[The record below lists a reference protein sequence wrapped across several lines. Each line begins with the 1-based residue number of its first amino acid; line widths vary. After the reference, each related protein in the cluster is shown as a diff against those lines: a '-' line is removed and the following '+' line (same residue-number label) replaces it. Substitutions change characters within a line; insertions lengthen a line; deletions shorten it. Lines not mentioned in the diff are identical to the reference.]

1 MTGSPQAEAGS
12 GICRRLEWDS
22 DFWGFGCAK
31 VEGENLP
38 RDQIRA
44 IDAWCGAN
52 DITFLQYL
60 APQGDTASARVAE
73 EAGFHL
79 VDERVTLRCSVT
91 SGSSDASVPDVE
103 LRPGN
108 MQDLGALDTIARA
121 GHTDSRYYNDPG
133 FPRTGCDDLYST
145 WIRRSLE
152 GAIAD
157 IVFVPVID
165 GKAAGYVTCKRDAQP
180 VKTGW
185 IGLVGIGPQARGRG
199 VGSALIRRAIGWFRE
214 AGVEEILVV
223 TQGRNEA
230 AKRLYERSGFLTR
243 DTGRWYHKWFGSAA
257 AGDRDQRAAE
267 G

>member
-1 MTGSPQAEAGS
+1 LTGSPQAAAGS
-12 GICRRLEWDS
+12 GVCRRLEWDS
-22 DFWGFGCAK
+22 AFWGFGCAK
-31 VEGENLP
+31 VEGENL
-38 RDQIRA
+38 RQEQIDA
-44 IDAWCGAN
+44 IEAWCGAN

-73 EAGFHL
+73 ASGFRL
-79 VDERVTLRCSVT
+79 VDERVTLACRVT
-91 SGSSDASVPDVE
+91 AAGSDVSRPDFE

-108 MQDLGALDTIARA
+108 NEDIGSLDELARA

-133 FPRTGCDDLYST
+133 FPRAGCDDLYST

-165 GKAAGYVTCKRDAQP
+165 GKAGGYVTCKVEATD
-180 VKTGW
+180 GW
-185 IGLVGIGPQARGRG
+185 IGLVGVGPEARGRG
-199 VGSALIRRAIGWFRE
+199 VGGALIRRAIDWFRD

-230 AKRLYERSGFLTR
+230 ARRLYERSGFLTR
-243 DTGRWYHKWFGSAA
+243 DTGRWYHRWFGSAA
-257 AGDRDQRAAE
+257 TGDRNQRAAE